1 MIKDNKTFDILRTVC
16 EVILPA
22 ISSAYFGLA
31 EIWGLPLADKICGTI
46 SVLIMF
52 IGGIIN
58 YERKEYNR
66 SNKLYGGEK

>member
-22 ISSAYFGLA
+22 ISAAYFGLA

-46 SVLIMF
+46 SVLIVF

-58 YERKEYNR
+58 YERKEYNNLLK
-66 SNKLYGGEK
+66 SK